1 MLQYSIEV
9 SLEEGKIR
17 GLTEKELVEDI
28 EACRSLSEIVSSFFI
43 QKILMLKS

>member
-17 GLTEKELVEDI
+17 GLKGKELVEDH
-28 EACRSLSEIVSSFFI
+28 RSL
-43 QKILMLKS
+43 